1 MHGGIGRPQEAG
13 YDRCGSGIH
22 GLAPLGFAHS
32 GGLPLVAEIN
42 GEAQAFGGSDR
53 MMGAIIVT
61 PSPTEPRQAWRRSLR
76 YPPFKRRRASAIS
89 RSTCRRSPDPFQ
101 SDPASG

>member
-1 MHGGIGRPQEAG
+1 MHGGIGRPQETS
-13 YDRCGSGIH
+13 YDWSGSGIH

-53 MMGAIIVT
+53 MGAAIIVIPPT
-61 PSPTEPRQAWRRSLR
+61 PIHTAPR
-76 YPPFKRRRASAIS
+76 
-89 RSTCRRSPDPFQ
+89 
-101 SDPASG
+101 